1 VKKPFV
7 VNHPS
12 TRQPKKRR
20 LVYIVES
27 STRATRLSVVPNVS
41 KPIKGR
47 LDNKPSLMYIDCI
60 ERRFK
65 MFGKDVPLS
74 ECCGALPAWGIHN
87 GDGICR
93 DCKEHSEFTDEDG
106 NVVQDW

>member
-1 VKKPFV
+1 
-7 VNHPS
+7 
-12 TRQPKKRR
+12 
-20 LVYIVES
+20 
-27 STRATRLSVVPNVS
+27 
-41 KPIKGR
+41 
-47 LDNKPSLMYIDCI
+47 
-60 ERRFK
+60 